1 MNFGFQIRWN
11 PITIVDNL
19 RMFMNFTPGQ
29 RITNRDE
36 DFVINDAIENNGEWI
51 LKVEGISELV
61 KSKRYIFDTNIDTEI
76 RVLDPKKTKL
86 VADIDYGYRK
96 TKLFVENQI
105 RNSSIYSKQITV
117 AQKAAFNLSDY
128 QLEPTL
134 KAFELP
140 RPRILIADGVGLGK
154 TVEVGIFLAEMI
166 KRGKGKRIMVLAL
179 KSILSQFQQ
188 EIWNRFA
195 IPLVRL
201 DSEGISKIKSELPA
215 NKNPFDYYDK
225 TIVSI
230 DTLKNNAKFQHYIE
244 KTKWDI
250 IVIDECH
257 TVANSSSLR
266 GGLAQLLSS
275 KCESLVLTSAT
286 PHNGKKQNFA
296 NLINMIEPLAIKDEQ
311 NYTKDDILPYY
322 VRRFKNDIDDEAVRS
337 NFQERKIV
345 SIHAELTQAE
355 NDFLEVQ
362 QKIKF
367 AALAGLNHEDV
378 TENLFG
384 RKTKH
389 GKKKDLL
396 FAIGLFKSYM
406 SSPEAALSSVENR
419 IKKLEDITDREEI
432 AEENLEMLEDLK
444 DKLQIIIKV
453 SRDGKY
459 MAFRDELIRLKWNG
473 RKKDFRIVVFAER
486 IETLKALKSKLQQ
499 DFDLDDKAIADFHGS
514 LTDMEQQRIIEDFG
528 KEDSDYR
535 ILLTSDAGSQGVNLH
550 YYCNHMFNY
559 DIPWSLITLEQR
571 NGRIDRYGQTK
582 TPYIHY
588 MIAKSDLDGL
598 KDDLYIVNKLKE
610 KEETVYQSLGDAA
623 SVYKLYDAN
632 TEADLVTK
640 ALAANQPDILNEA
653 ATQELSDELFDAL
666 FDDATPKLQNANPI
680 AASVSFFENDK
691 AYYQALVEQLKTDRY
706 LKNDDAQFEGNI
718 LEVKQ
723 TKELNRIL
731 YDIPAEAKPDKMGDV
746 YQLSLDK
753 DDVQKAITEARK
765 KKGEWAKFQILYE
778 LHPVVRYLMTQL
790 EASVDKDVALISK
803 IDKLPVDTAYFL
815 IQGIV
820 ANNLGQSILSDFFV
834 VPMGINGGLKEKPLP
849 FEDFLA
855 KYKLQENLHTL
866 EIPASDLA
874 QIQEILPD
882 AIDFAHQ
889 LHMDQEQQKLQFEM
903 EKKMAVYQEKIK
915 NWQVSKQQQMQFDF
929 AHKTITG
936 FVKKRMQDKEY
947 EIETIL
953 NNSSQYFKDLTSLN
967 GNPYLKV
974 VAVFYN
980 K

>member
-1 MNFGFQIRWN
+1 
-11 PITIVDNL
+11 
-19 RMFMNFTPGQ
+19 MNFTPGQ

-86 VADIDYGYRK
+86 VADVDYGYRK

-140 RPRILIADGVGLGK
+140 RPRILIADGVGMGK

-322 VRRFKNDIDDEAVRS
+322 VRRFKNDIDDVSVRS
-337 NFQERKIV
+337 NFQERKII
-345 SIHAELTQAE
+345 SIHAELTRAE
-355 NDFLEVQ
+355 NDFLEIQ

-367 AALAGLNHEDV
+367 AALERLSHEDV

-384 RKTKH
+384 RKSKQ

-419 IKKLEDITDREEI
+419 INKLEDITDREEI
-432 AEENLEMLEDLK
+432 AEQNLEVLEDLK

-453 SRDGKY
+453 GQDAKY
-459 MAFRDELIRLKWNG
+459 TAFRNELIRLKWSG

-486 IETLKALKSKLQQ
+486 IETLKALKRKLQQ

-632 TEADLVTK
+632 AEEDLVTK

-680 AASVSFFENDK
+680 AANVSFFENDK

>member
-1 MNFGFQIRWN
+1 MNI
-11 PITIVDNL
+11 
-19 RMFMNFTPGQ
+19 NFTPGQ

-36 DFVINDAIENNGEWI
+36 DFIINDAVENNGKWI

-61 KSKRYIFDTNIDTEI
+61 KSKRYIFDTNIDTDI
-76 RVLDPKKTKL
+76 RVLDPKKTLL
-86 VADIDYGYRK
+86 VADVDYGYRK

-117 AQKAAFNLSDY
+117 AQKAAFNLAEY

-179 KSILSQFQQ
+179 KSILAQFQQ

-257 TVANSSSLR
+257 TVSNSNSLR
-266 GGLAQLLSS
+266 GSLAQLLST

-296 NLINMIEPLAIKDEQ
+296 NLINMIEPLAIKNEQ
-311 NYTKDDILPYY
+311 EYNKEDILPYY
-322 VRRFKNDIDDEAVRS
+322 VRRFKNDIDDENVRS

-345 SIHAELTQAE
+345 SIHAELSDAE
-355 NDFLEVQ
+355 NAFLEIQ

-367 AALAGLNHEDV
+367 AALVGLNDEDV
-378 TENLFG
+378 TEDLFG

-389 GKKKDLL
+389 KKKKDLL
-396 FAIGLFKSYM
+396 FAIGLFKAYM
-406 SSPEAALSSVENR
+406 SSPEAALTTITNR
-419 IKKLEDITDREEI
+419 IKKLEDITDREDVVEQNL
-432 AEENLEMLEDLK
+432 EVLENLHQQLSV
-444 DKLQIIIKV
+444 IID
-453 SRDGKY
+453 SRQDAKY
-459 MAFRDELIRLKWNG
+459 VAFRNELIRLKWNG

-486 IETLKALKSKLQQ
+486 IETLKALKRKLQK
-499 DFDLDDKAIADFHGS
+499 DFDLDDKVIADFHGS

-550 YYCNHMFNY
+550 YYCHHMFNY

-571 NGRIDRYGQTK
+571 NGRIDRYGQSK

-588 MIAKSDLDGL
+588 MIATSDLEGL
-598 KDDLYIVNKLKE
+598 KDDLHIVNKLKE
-610 KEETVYQSLGDAA
+610 KEETVYESLGDAA
-623 SVYKLYDAN
+623 SVYKLY
-632 TEADLVTK
+632 EASAEEDLVTK
-640 ALAANQPDILNEA
+640 ALASNNIGLLEHSNHAELDDDI
-653 ATQELSDELFDAL
+653 FDAL
-666 FDDATPKLQNANPI
+666 FDDATPKLKIENPI
-680 AASVSFFENDK
+680 AAHVSLFQNDK
-691 AYYQALVEQLKTDRY
+691 SYYQALIEQLKTDQY
-706 LKNDDAQFEGNI
+706 LKNDEAQFEGDI

-731 YDIPAEAKPDKMGDV
+731 YDLPVEAKPDKLGDV

-753 DDVQKAITEARK
+753 DDVQKSISDARK

-778 LHPVVRYLMTQL
+778 LHPVIRYLMTQL
-790 EASVDKDVALISK
+790 EASVDKDVALVT
-803 IDKLPVDTAYFL
+803 KLDRLPKDTAYFL

-834 VPMGINGGLKEKPLP
+834 VPMNIHGGLKERPLP
-849 FEDFLA
+849 FEDFMQQYNL
-855 KYKLQENLHTL
+855 KDDLYTLDIPSEDIEQLQ
-866 EIPASDLA
+866 A
-874 QIQEILPD
+874 ILPD
-882 AIDFAHQ
+882 TIDFAHQ
-889 LHMDQEQQKLQFEM
+889 LHMDQEQQKLQHEM
-903 EKKMAVYQEKIK
+903 EIKLAVYEEKLN
-915 NWQVSKQQQMQFDF
+915 NWHQSKQQQMELEFVD
-929 AHKTITG
+929 KNITG

-947 EIETIL
+947 EMETIL
-953 NNSSQYFKDLTSLN
+953 NNSSQYFKNLTSLN